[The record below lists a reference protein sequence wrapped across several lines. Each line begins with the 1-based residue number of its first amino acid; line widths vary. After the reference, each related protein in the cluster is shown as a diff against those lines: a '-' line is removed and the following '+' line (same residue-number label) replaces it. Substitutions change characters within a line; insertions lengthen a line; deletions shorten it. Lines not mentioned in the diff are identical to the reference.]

1 MNPGPS
7 EEAGRTA
14 RSVVNALQSQPM
26 VLGLLLVNILFM
38 ILVFINVREN
48 QHRADD
54 MVREMA
60 QLLAQCPAAIT
71 PPPKQ

>member
-14 RSVVNALQSQPM
+14 RSIITALQAQPM
-26 VLGLLLVNILFM
+26 VLGLLLINVLFM
-38 ILVFINVREN
+38 VLVFVNVREN
-48 QHRADD
+48 QRRADD

-60 QLLAQCPAAIT
+60 QLLAQCPGAINPVK
-71 PPPKQ
+71 PP